1 MTVVLGTDER
11 LENVSLYSIFLGNIY
26 SDFPG
31 LPRKRYT
38 VRM

>member
-1 MTVVLGTDER
+1 MTEVLGTDET
-11 LENVSLYSIFLGNIY
+11 LENVGLFSIFLGNIY